1 MLPRT
6 AIPKGVRVFPPA
18 EAARRRAVEA
28 ALFSVFRRWGF
39 QEVILPTFEYLEVF
53 EQPAGQAGDQIFKFV
68 DRETGRLLALR
79 VDLTPQVARMAATTL
94 RHAPLPLRLAYAAD
108 VFRCHEPR
116 AGRQREF
123 RQVGVELLGLEAA
136 EADAEMIA
144 MAVEGCQAAGLRA
157 FQIDVGQVEI
167 VRGVLEALQPPPS
180 LRAQILCALRRKDP
194 LELASLLAEC
204 PGDRKLVETL
214 EALPRLYGGRSVL
227 DEAAGL
233 SLPAASRR
241 ALANLAEIVTILENY
256 GLAEHVI
263 LDLAEAHAFEYCT
276 GVVFGA
282 FARGMGYQIS
292 NGGRY
297 DTLVGQFGYACPATG
312 FSFDLDRV
320 MAALE
325 AAAALPDV
333 AGPDV
338 LLIDFSPDKRAAHRL
353 ARALRARGLAVARD
367 IIRRELQQSLA
378 YGRAVG
384 IRRAVILGAADRPP
398 GSALIV
404 DLASGAE
411 RVVPREAFE
420 QAIADGSALWPEE
433 DELDA
438 PKKREEPWL
447 T

>member
-6 AIPKGVRVFPPA
+6 TIPKGVRVFPPA
-18 EAARRRAVEA
+18 DAARRQAVEA
-28 ALFSVFRRWGF
+28 ALLSVFRRWGF
-39 QEVILPTFEYLEVF
+39 REVILPTFEYLEVF
-53 EQPAGQAGDQIFKFV
+53 EQPAGQAVDQIFKFV

-79 VDLTPQVARMAATTL
+79 VDLTPQVARMAATAL

-144 MAVEGCQAAGLRA
+144 MAVEGCRAAGLPA

-167 VRGVLEALQPPPS
+167 VRGLLDALGPPGA
-180 LRAQILCALRRKDP
+180 LRDQMLSALRRKDP
-194 LELASLLAEC
+194 LELGALLRQC
-204 PGDRKLVETL
+204 PGDRGLVEAL
-214 EALPRLYGGRSVL
+214 EALPGLYGGRSVL
-227 DEAAGL
+227 EEAAR
-233 SLPAASRR
+233 LPLPPASGR
-241 ALANLAEIVTILENY
+241 ALANLAEVVRILENY

-282 FARGMGYQIS
+282 FARGLGYQIS

-297 DTLVGQFGYACPATG
+297 DHLIGQFGYPCPATG
-312 FSFDLDRV
+312 FSFDLDRIV
-320 MAALE
+320 AALE

-353 ARALRARGLAVARD
+353 ARALRERGLAVARD
-367 IIRRELQQSLA
+367 IIRRELGGSLA
-378 YGRAVG
+378 YGKASG
-384 IRRAVILGAADRPP
+384 IRRAVVLGAADRPP
-398 GSALIV
+398 GSAVII
-404 DLASGAE
+404 DLASDAE
-411 RVVPREAFE
+411 RVVPLHVFE
-420 QAIADGSALWPEE
+420 QAVEGGGTIWPE
-433 DELDA
+433 
-438 PKKREEPWL
+438 
-447 T
+447 